1 LKRLSVVIGW
11 KRMMVGVKEADS
23 GGRGRGRVNLELWDP
38 TIELFCISNN
48 ERFNIFSIPLGRCI
62 EYPPPPIP
70 TCLIKLASTM
80 SHEP

>member
-1 LKRLSVVIGW
+1 VKRLSVVIGW
-11 KRMMVGVKEADS
+11 KRTMVGVKEADS

-62 EYPPPPIP
+62 EYPPHTHMPDQ
-70 TCLIKLASTM
+70 ASIH
-80 SHEP
+80 HES